1 MHNLSFMSLVEG
13 IRKLASFVVLSFV
26 FPFGVGCAGVGDPA
40 EPTAGSETQVTEAAA
55 AAKPAAGGATGAGGA
70 TSGATG
76 KPGTS
81 GTSAGSGATTP
92 APTTFAE
99 QVTAGRPLFAQRCA
113 GCHGASGEGSFA
125 PRLIGRE
132 KGALASFTD
141 AGDLADYVI
150 RFMPPGRAGTLPR
163 EEYFS
168 IVAFT
173 VDANGIAAGD
183 ALLTDESAS
192 NVALH

>member
-1 MHNLSFMSLVEG
+1 MHNLSLMSLVEG
-13 IRKLASFVVLSFV
+13 LRKLASFAVLSFV
-26 FPFGVGCAGVGDPA
+26 LPFGVGCAATGDPA
-40 EPTAGSETQVTEAAA
+40 QPEAGSETQVTEGAAA
-55 AAKPAAGGATGAGGA
+55 ARPGATAATGSTG
-70 TSGATG
+70 TSGAMGT
-76 KPGTS
+76 PATS
-81 GTSAGSGATTP
+81 GTSNGSGAKIP

-99 QVTAGRPLFAQRCA
+99 QVRAGSQLFAQRCA

-125 PRLIGRE
+125 PRLIGLE
-132 KGALASFTD
+132 KGALASFAD

-183 ALLTDESAS
+183 ALLTDERAS